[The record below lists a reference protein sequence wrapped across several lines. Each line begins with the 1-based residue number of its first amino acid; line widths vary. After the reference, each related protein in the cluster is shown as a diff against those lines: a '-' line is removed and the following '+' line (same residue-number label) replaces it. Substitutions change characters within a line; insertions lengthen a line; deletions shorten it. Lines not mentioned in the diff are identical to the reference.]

1 MARESTPFPVVR
13 LRGYDIG
20 QVNSFLRAAMAER
33 RRLALENE
41 ALKEQLKAK
50 SSELA
55 IRENELTVR
64 ERVTPATAVSADQA
78 VAILAQ
84 AQRTAE
90 LTVAE
95 ARHQASQTLRAAVE
109 RAEALAVASEQ
120 QLAQTREQ
128 INATESRLVGLQA
141 LETEYRSRLRSWASG
156 VLIELDEAAPE
167 PPDTDP
173 VYRIDVTDGRVEF
186 GDGVVGRTPSS
197 GTSDVNADYRYGAGS
212 AGDVNVDDMLADL
225 LERAAEA
232 GVRVDDVVA
241 TDADVVV
248 DAVVADDLMAEAPD
262 TPKASEPIKWPSYP
276 LAPSGATVFAPVT
289 PPADPAP
296 VDVKPAVPEPTV
308 IIPAGVLPDQGVP
321 SEPTRPARS
330 WFAPVGSP
338 HRPADV

>member
-55 IRENELTVR
+55 IRENGLTVR

-128 INATESRLVGLQA
+128 INATQSRLVGLQA

-167 PPDTDP
+167 PPEPDRA
-173 VYRIDVTDGRVEF
+173 YRFDVTDARVEF
-186 GDGVVGRTPSS
+186 GDGVDGRTPSAD
-197 GTSDVNADYRYGAGS
+197 TRDVTADYRHGSGS
-212 AGDVNVDDMLADL
+212 AGNVDVDVDDVLADL
-225 LERAAEA
+225 LQRAAEA
-232 GVRVDDVVA
+232 GVRVDDVVG
-241 TDADVVV
+241 TDADLVV
-248 DAVVADDLMAEAPD
+248 DDLLHSLPD
-262 TPKASEPIKWPSYP
+262 TPKASEPIKWPRYP
-276 LAPSGATVFAPVT
+276 LTPSGATVFAPVT
-289 PPADPAP
+289 PQPVNPVP
-296 VDVKPAVPEPTV
+296 VDVEPAAPEPTA